1 MAVSRREF
9 LVRSGKTAG
18 VIAASGVL
26 GSFLETVAS
35 PVGAG
40 ATGRALTPVTYQ
52 LGWIANVE
60 NGGEFV
66 AQSRGYFA
74 DEGID
79 ITIVPG
85 GPTTTVEPLV
95 IAGKCL
101 VGLSETDTT
110 SEAILHGGALKTIGA
125 TLQITPLAVASLAT
139 KPIYT
144 PKELYGKKFGVQAF
158 QDQVVD
164 GFFKMLK
171 LDIDKVTIVPAS
183 GDPSILPAGEVD
195 ALFVMLDNEPITLA
209 MDGVKT
215 HTFTLYEHG
224 WNVFGDT
231 LEVSEASLKNAASR
245 ELLVRTVRA
254 VVRGWQ
260 NALADATQTVDWV
273 VDNYGKNLKL
283 NKRQQLLELEALTN
297 VIATPYTKANGL
309 LKMSP
314 ADMEINI
321 KSIRSEGILGVSESM
336 LFDNSIL
343 EEAFDGKTKIV

>member
-18 VIAASGVL
+18 LITASGVL
-26 GSFLETVAS
+26 GSFLEAVAA
-35 PVGAG
+35 PAGAG
-40 ATGRALTPVTYQ
+40 ATARALTPVTYQ

-66 AQSRGYFA
+66 ADSRGYFA

-95 IAGKCL
+95 IAGRCL

-110 SEAILHGGALKTIGA
+110 AQAILHGGALKTIGA
-125 TLQITPLAVASLAT
+125 TLQITPLAVASLAS

-164 GFFKMLK
+164 GFFKLIG
-171 LDIDKVTIVPAS
+171 LDIDKVTLVPAS

-195 ALFVMLDNEPITLA
+195 ALLVLLDNEPITLA
-209 MDGVKT
+209 LDGVKT
-215 HTFTLYEHG
+215 HTFTFYEYG

-231 LEVSEASLKNAASR
+231 LEVADASLKNAKTR
-245 ELLVRTVRA
+245 DLLVRTVRA

-260 NALADATQTVDWV
+260 NALTNATQTVNWV
-273 VDNYGKNLKL
+273 VDDYGKNLNL

-314 ADMEINI
+314 QDIEINL
-321 KSIRSEGILGVSESM
+321 KSIRSEGILGVTESM
-336 LFDNSIL
+336 LFDTSIL
-343 EEAFDGKTKIV
+343 EEAFDGKTRIT